1 MIAFL
6 FNLGNNM
13 AMIMIPIGAVVGATL
28 SGCPAPINNIPFG
41 LETVLSRR

>member
-6 FNLGNNM
+6 SKLGKNM
-13 AMIMIPIGAVVGATL
+13 AMIMIPIGAVVGANL

-41 LETVLSRR
+41 VEMGLSCR